1 MPRCRAPSDA
11 LPPRVPPT
19 TRAARLPD
27 RPFSKGRP
35 RTPVFAV
42 INSGFYAHGF
52 LLALRNSERAESAR
66 SPGSAT
72 PFLVFRTIITSVLN
86 CQIRRQSRVRAPP
99 VRATKPS
106 SPLEKLLA
114 VLTDG
119 CTGDTEEH
127 ENSTIQSHNVL
138 IGKPAHIAADPR
150 LSNRRDFVR
159 H

>member
-1 MPRCRAPSDA
+1 MPRRRAPSDE

-35 RTPVFAV
+35 RTPVFAL
-42 INSGFYAHGF
+42 INSGFYRHGF
-52 LLALRNSERAESAR
+52 LLALRNSERAESASYSYDYHIYAKLSNTTAKPR
-66 SPGSAT
+66 KTASGTGYKRRLAT
-72 PFLVFRTIITSVLN
+72 EQPH
-86 CQIRRQSRVRAPP
+86 
-99 VRATKPS
+99 
-106 SPLEKLLA
+106 EKLLA

-119 CTGDTEEH
+119 CTGDTEDH
-127 ENSTIQSHNVL
+127 ENSTIQSHDAL